1 MIVCFLKPKAKKKIE
16 ACGFKK
22 ETEQA
27 VAPTGTLDW
36 AGEHGVV
43 LGGAAVLVTR
53 RDGATLMLW
62 EAYLQGG

>member
-27 VAPTGTLDW
+27 VAPTGTLT
-36 AGEHGVV
+36 GQESGGVV
-43 LGGAAVLVTR
+43 LGGAAVLVT
-53 RDGATLMLW
+53 
-62 EAYLQGG
+62 